1 MHTLVSQVHAV
12 LQDADPYVELQIDDE
27 MRLDQVELRAFGDD
41 KAAGL
46 YRNQARKAFMKR
58 LNTFPYPIKGVIYSV
73 GVSTQAI
80 L

>member
-41 KAAGL
+41 KAAVAAAAAGMAAV
-46 YRNQARKAFMKR
+46 RPAVTSGAWP
-58 LNTFPYPIKGVIYSV
+58 TWGSV
-73 GVSTQAI
+73 SQD
-80 L
+80 